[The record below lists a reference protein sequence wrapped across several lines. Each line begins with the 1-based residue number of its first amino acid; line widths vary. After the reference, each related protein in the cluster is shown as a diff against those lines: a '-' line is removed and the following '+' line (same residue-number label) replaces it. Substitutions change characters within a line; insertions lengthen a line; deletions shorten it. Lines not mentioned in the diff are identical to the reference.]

1 MTSSDFFRGSVSV
14 PSTSNS
20 ANTRD
25 MTTRVHDRR
34 SSASAR
40 ARFTSALECAHPP
53 RARLCGTR
61 IRFDVFARASAGE
74 KRTASRSAD
83 GTRGRPFPSH
93 RVVASPRPDARETST
108 RDRSIRFDSIR
119 FDSTT
124 SIRYLHRRR
133 RRLVARAR
141 ARRRRS
147 VVRVSRGRSRRHESN
162 RICIESASNLNRIES
177 ARRADRRGTRRPIV
191 VRSSSRLVSSR
202 LVSSS
207 GSRRRARVVSCRSHG
222 RSPCHTRTL
231 FHPFLIHSTTT
242 RPTRVCVVVT
252 SRDPCHCPC
261 PAPVPRVC
269 VRTRGFERL
278 HYERED
284 DAGTTSV
291 RPRARRPPRAR
302 PHPRRRHTTTTTT
315 TR

>member
-1 MTSSDFFRGSVSV
+1 
-14 PSTSNS
+14 
-20 ANTRD
+20 
-25 MTTRVHDRR
+25 MTTRVHDRQ

-119 FDSTT
+119 RPRFGACIVEDVDS
-124 SIRYLHRRR
+124 SP
-133 RRLVARAR
+133 ARAR
-141 ARRRRS
+141 DGGGPSSAS
-147 VVRVSRGRSRRHESN
+147 VAVGRAVTNRIEFASNLHRIWIESN
-162 RICIESASNLNRIES
+162 RRDE
-177 ARRADRRGTRRPIV
+177 PIV
-191 VRSSSRLVSSR
+191 AGRVVPSSSDRRLVSSR

-252 SRDPCHCPC
+252 SR
-261 PAPVPRVC
+261 
-269 VRTRGFERL
+269 
-278 HYERED
+278 
-284 DAGTTSV
+284 
-291 RPRARRPPRAR
+291 
-302 PHPRRRHTTTTTT
+302 
-315 TR
+315 

>member
-1 MTSSDFFRGSVSV
+1 MCSRAPLRVKNAQPREAPTGRAGALFHRIASSRLPV
-14 PSTSNS
+14 P
-20 ANTRD
+20 
-25 MTTRVHDRR
+25 
-34 SSASAR
+34 
-40 ARFTSALECAHPP
+40 
-53 RARLCGTR
+53 
-61 IRFDVFARASAGE
+61 
-74 KRTASRSAD
+74 
-83 GTRGRPFPSH
+83 TRGR
-93 RVVASPRPDARETST
+93 RRRAIV
-108 RDRSIRFDSIR
+108 RFDSIR
-119 FDSTT
+119 FDSIRRPRFGTCIVET
-124 SIRYLHRRR
+124 STRRP
-133 RRLVARAR
+133 RAR
-141 ARRRRS
+141 ETEAVRRPRQSRS
-147 VVRVSRGRSRRHESN
+147 VAPSRIESN
-162 RICIESASNLNRIES
+162 LHRICIESNRRDEPIVAGRVVPS
-177 ARRADRRGTRRPIV
+177 SSDRRR
-191 VRSSSRLVSSR
+191 VSSR

-269 VRTRGFERL
+269 VRTRGFGGL

-284 DAGTTSV
+284 DAGATSV

-315 TR
+315 TTR